1 MTPTGYSHSNSTGGL
16 NVIEEGQ
23 SETREVRKAKI

>member
-1 MTPTGYSHSNSTGGL
+1 MTPTHSNSTGGL

-23 SETREVRKAKI
+23 SETREVGKAKI